1 MKNHILYSFLC
12 LFIASSCATS
22 FAMSTGII
30 EETYALIQ
38 GNKTNGNDLL
48 GLSIKANDFMINSVK
63 SNDLYKDKS
72 LSSNQINE
80 SAGKQRSIKVPLN
93 PGITNITIFR
103 NGAIIYSKDVYV
115 ASGQVRR
122 IQLKL

>member
-12 LFIASSCATS
+12 LFVASSCATS
-22 FAMSTGII
+22 SVMSTGII

-48 GLSIKANDFMINSVK
+48 GLSIKANDFIINSVK
-63 SNDLYKDKS
+63 SADLYKDKS
-72 LSSNQINE
+72 QSSNQINE
-80 SAGKQRSIKVPLN
+80 SSGKQRSIKVPLN
-93 PGITNITIFR
+93 PGTTNITIFR
-103 NGAIIYSKDVYV
+103 NGAIIYSKDIYV
-115 ASGQVRR
+115 ASGQIRR

>member
-22 FAMSTGII
+22 SVMSTGII

-48 GLSIKANDFMINSVK
+48 GLSIKANDFIINSVK
-63 SNDLYKDKS
+63 SADLYKDKS
-72 LSSNQINE
+72 QSSNQINE
-80 SAGKQRSIKVPLN
+80 SSGKQRSIKVPLN
-93 PGITNITIFR
+93 PGTTNITIFR
-103 NGAIIYSKDVYV
+103 NGAIIYSKDIYV
-115 ASGQVRR
+115 ASGQIRR

>member
-22 FAMSTGII
+22 SVMSTGII

-48 GLSIKANDFMINSVK
+48 GLSIKANDFIINSVK
-63 SNDLYKDKS
+63 STDLYKDKS
-72 LSSNQINE
+72 QSSNQINE
-80 SAGKQRSIKVPLN
+80 SSGKQRSIKVPLN
-93 PGITNITIFR
+93 PGTTNITIFR
-103 NGAIIYSKDVYV
+103 NGAIIYSKDIYV
-115 ASGQVRR
+115 ASGQIRR

>member
-1 MKNHILYSFLC
+1 
-12 LFIASSCATS
+12 
-22 FAMSTGII
+22 MSTGII

-93 PGITNITIFR
+93 PGVTNITIFR

>member
-1 MKNHILYSFLC
+1 MKNHFLYSFLC
-12 LFIASSCATS
+12 LFIISSCATS
-22 FAMSTGII
+22 SAMSTGII

-48 GLSIKANDFMINSVK
+48 GLSIKANDFIINSVK
-63 SNDLYKDKS
+63 SSDLHKIKS
-72 LSSNQINE
+72 LSSNQTNE

-93 PGITNITIFR
+93 PGVTNITIFR
-103 NGAIIYSKDVYV
+103 NGAIIYSKDIYV